1 LTAQGYRVLGAA
13 TPLGDGRVTLVLQ
26 SPAGTRVVAR
36 SNGHVAIAPEELV
49 AYVGRPGRGGRDRK
63 KVLTDEDV
71 QLWVDGCLT
80 TTELMADN
88 SMTRL
93 TVLRALR
100 RQLGLAAYGEAR
112 EARQESLSPAETPLP
127 PEMIRAYEKG
137 ASLTDLAERVGRSV
151 TYVKNR
157 LPLDLKRNRSEA
169 SRACWRVGR
178 RRRSRRTLDGVLL

>member
-1 LTAQGYRVLGAA
+1 MNHRQLQSLVELTAQGYRVLGAA
-13 TPLGDGRVTLVLQ
+13 TPLGDGHVILVLQ

-36 SNGHVAIAPEELV
+36 SNGHVAPAPPELV
-49 AYVGRPGRGGRDRK
+49 AYVGRPGRGGRGRR

-71 QLWVDGCLT
+71 RLWQDNVIT

-88 SMTRL
+88 SMIRV

-112 EARQESLSPAETPLP
+112 EARQEALSPAETPLP

-137 ASLTDLAERVGRSV
+137 ASLADLAESEGRSV

-157 LPLDLKRNRSEA
+157 LPPDMKRSRSEA
-169 SRACWRVGR
+169 SRAC
-178 RRRSRRTLDGVLL
+178 